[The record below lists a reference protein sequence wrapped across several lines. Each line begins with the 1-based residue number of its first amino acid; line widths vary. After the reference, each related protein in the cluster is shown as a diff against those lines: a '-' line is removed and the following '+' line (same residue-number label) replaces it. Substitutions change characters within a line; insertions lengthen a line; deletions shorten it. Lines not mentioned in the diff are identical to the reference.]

1 MIMIIVIIK
10 EIKVMKLVIIL
21 RPRLRQI
28 VLSKT
33 WNVVFNQEKART
45 SKGIEMVPL

>member
-1 MIMIIVIIK
+1 MMIK
-10 EIKVMKLVIIL
+10 EIKVIKLVIIL
-21 RPRLRQI
+21 RPRQI